1 MNPLKTVDI
10 STQHKSPQ
18 RPEAALLAE
27 LSCFQR
33 LLLVTDGTVTEM
45 LEQYLQESIQV
56 HKLAEKVEKD
66 VDQLPVGHELF
77 VSAQDMPVLKRQ
89 VLLQGKTTQQFW
101 LHAESSVLL
110 DHLPQGFRSDLL
122 HSRQPIG
129 RLWEKYKT
137 ETYKVML
144 KSGKLV
150 AGKLAAHFGIRA
162 NDVLITRTY
171 GVYSN
176 QKLIMVITENF
187 PASYFK
193 D

>member
-56 HKLAEKVEKD
+56 HKLAEKVETD
-66 VDQLPVGHELF
+66 VDQLPAGHELF
-77 VSAQDMPVLKRQ
+77 VSPQDMPVLKRQ

-150 AGKLAAHFGIRA
+150 AGKLASHFGIQA
-162 NDVLITRTY
+162 SDALITRTY

>member
-1 MNPLKTVDI
+1 MNPLETVDI
-10 STQHKSPQ
+10 STQHRMPQ

-56 HKLAEKVEKD
+56 HKLAEKVETD
-66 VDQLPVGHELF
+66 FDQLPAGHELF

-89 VLLQGKTTQQFW
+89 VLLQGKTTQQSW

-122 HSRQPIG
+122 HSRQPIELQYAYPESAIPCFAIALATPIPRWQAVRNG
-129 RLWEKYKT
+129 NHKHRCAYRLGAT
-137 ETYKVML
+137 
-144 KSGKLV
+144 
-150 AGKLAAHFGIRA
+150 I
-162 NDVLITRTY
+162 
-171 GVYSN
+171 
-176 QKLIMVITENF
+176 
-187 PASYFK
+187 YFHLRWQYLQWRQGEQY
-193 D
+193 

>member
-1 MNPLKTVDI
+1 MNPLETVEI
-10 STQHKSPQ
+10 STQHRIPQ

-56 HKLAEKVEKD
+56 HKLAEKVETD
-66 VDQLPVGHELF
+66 FDQLPAGHELF
-77 VSAQDMPVLKRQ
+77 VSTQDMPVLKRQ
-89 VLLQGKTTQQFW
+89 VLLQGKTTQQSW

-144 KSGKLV
+144 KSGKFL
-150 AGKLAAHFGIRA
+150 AGELAAHFGIQA
-162 NDVLITRTY
+162 SDALITRTY

>member
-1 MNPLKTVDI
+1 MKSLQTLET
-10 STQHKSPQ
+10 STQHLSRQ
-18 RPEAALLAE
+18 RPEPALLAS

-45 LEQYLQESIQV
+45 LEQYLEESIQV
-56 HKLAEKVEKD
+56 QKLAEQLETD
-66 VDQLPVGHELF
+66 IEQLPAGHALF
-77 VSAQDMPVLKRQ
+77 VPAQAMPVLKRE
-89 VLLQGKTTQQFW
+89 VLLQGKTTERHW
-101 LHAESSVLL
+101 LHAESTVLL
-110 DHLPQGFRSDLL
+110 DHLPEGFRTDLL

-144 KSGKLV
+144 KSGKLA
-150 AGKLAAHFGIRA
+150 AGELARYFDMQG
-162 NDVLITRTY
+162 DDELISRTY
-171 GVYSN
+171 GVYSQ

>member
-1 MNPLKTVDI
+1 MNPLKTVEI

-56 HKLAEKVEKD
+56 HKLAEKVETD

-77 VSAQDMPVLKRQ
+77 VSPQDMPVLKRQ

-150 AGKLAAHFGIRA
+150 AGKLAAHFGIRE